1 MDLRKR
7 KLHNQ
12 EFLIHTIQG
21 TYVKTYRKM
30 SVGAT

>member
-12 EFLIHTIQG
+12 EFLIHIIQG
-21 TYVKTYRKM
+21 TYVKSNLKM
-30 SVGAT
+30 SVGTP